1 MKKII
6 IILTFFL
13 LHHCGFEPIHSIK
26 NIDSNNNFSIGS
38 IGFSGEN
45 KINNALKSKLF
56 NYLNK
61 DEKIIQLD
69 LTINSIVQKKITSK
83 NKKGNP
89 ETFLMEIIINLEVF
103 KDSELVS
110 NKIFKEDFEYNN
122 KSSQFELEK
131 YEKNIQN
138 NLSQK
143 LFEYI
148 IRHLYSIK

>member
-13 LHHCGFEPIHSIK
+13 LYHCGFEPIHSNK
-26 NIDSNNNFSIGS
+26 NIYDYNFSIGS

-45 KINNALKSKLF
+45 KINNALKNKLF
-56 NYLNK
+56 NYLDK
-61 DEKIIQLD
+61 DEEIVQLN
-69 LTINSIVQKKITSK
+69 LTINSIVQKKVTSK

-89 ETFLMEIIINLEVF
+89 ETFLMEIIINLKVF

-110 NKIFKEDFEYNN
+110 DKIFKEDFEYNN
-122 KSSQFELEK
+122 KSSK
-131 YEKNIQN
+131 YELSQYEENIQN
-138 NLSQK
+138 NVSQRLS
-143 LFEYI
+143 EYI

>member
-6 IILTFFL
+6 IIFTFFL
-13 LHHCGFEPIHSIK
+13 LYHCGFEPIHSKK
-26 NIDSNNNFSIGS
+26 NINGNYNFSISS

-45 KINNALKSKLF
+45 EINKTLKNRLL

-61 DEKIIQLD
+61 DEKETQLD
-69 LTINSIVQKKITSK
+69 LTINSTVQKKVTSK

-89 ETFLMEIIINLEVF
+89 EAFFIKIEINLEVF
-103 KDSELVS
+103 KDNSLISTKVFQE
-110 NKIFKEDFEYNN
+110 NFEYNN
-122 KSSQFELEK
+122 KSSKFELSK
-131 YEKNIQN
+131 YEKNIKE

-143 LFEYI
+143 LSEYI

>member
-13 LHHCGFEPIHSIK
+13 LYHCGFEPIHSK
-26 NIDSNNNFSIGS
+26 KKIDNNNNFSIGS

-45 KINNALKSKLF
+45 KINNALKNKLF
-56 NYLNK
+56 NYLDK
-61 DEKIIQLD
+61 DEEIVQLN
-69 LTINSIVQKKITSK
+69 LTINSIVQKSVTSK

-89 ETFLMEIIINLEVF
+89 ETFFMEIIINLDVF
-103 KDSELVS
+103 KNSELVS
-110 NKIFKEDFEYNN
+110 AKIFKENFEYNN
-122 KSSQFELEK
+122 KSSKFELGK
-131 YEKNIQN
+131 YEKNIQK

-143 LFEYI
+143 LSEYI

>member
-13 LHHCGFEPIHSIK
+13 LYHCGFEPIYSKK
-26 NIDSNNNFSIGS
+26 NINNNNNFSIGS

-45 KINNALKSKLF
+45 KINNALKNKLF
-56 NYLNK
+56 NYLDK
-61 DEKIIQLD
+61 DEEIVQLN
-69 LTINSIVQKKITSK
+69 LTINSIVQKKVTSK

-89 ETFLMEIIINLEVF
+89 ETFLMEIIINLKVF
-103 KDSELVS
+103 KDSKLLS
-110 NKIFKEDFEYNN
+110 DKIFKEDFEYNN
-122 KSSQFELEK
+122 KSSKFELSK
-131 YEKNIQN
+131 YEKNIKE

-143 LFEYI
+143 LSEYI